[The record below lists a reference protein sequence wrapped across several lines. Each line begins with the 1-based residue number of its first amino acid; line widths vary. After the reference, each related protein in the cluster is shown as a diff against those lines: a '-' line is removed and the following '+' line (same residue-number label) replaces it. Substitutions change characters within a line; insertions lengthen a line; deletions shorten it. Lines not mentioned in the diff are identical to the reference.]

1 MEFERLDQ
9 CADSLKELTIQGSD
23 WESLDFSKHTYPKV
37 RKLSIHSDTLQSI
50 HFGSNSFNALSSLS
64 VSSQKLTTFSV
75 LDNSLNT
82 LPSLTLNGTLP
93 AFPLFPAHSF
103 TEFRV
108 GNSSLTH
115 CSFSMSTKPLQRIEI
130 GAYSFHDSPSF
141 LLGPLASSFSHQR
154 KARNRCTLAHTRSK
168 TPIPSRF
175 PSPPPAPFPSTP
187 RRSAR

>member
-93 AFPLFPAHSF
+93 TLPFFPAHSF

-115 CSFSMSTKPLQRIEI
+115 CSFSMSTKPLQCIEI
-130 GAYSFHDSPSF
+130 GAYSF
-141 LLGPLASSFSHQR
+141 GPLVSSFSHQR
-154 KARNRCTLAHTRSK
+154 KAHNRCTLAHTRSK
-168 TPIPSRF
+168 TPIPSQF
-175 PSPPPAPFPSTP
+175 PSPPQAPFPSTP